1 LEVFF
6 AFLAIFVC
14 ALALVGDNWQTDI
27 IFLFVFLAIKSERN
41 WKEGERNEGKVK
53 SREINNKERKNELY
67 VKIEGLSRQQTHSC
81 DEHFCNK
88 RAMKL

>member
-53 SREINNKERKNELY
+53 REK
-67 VKIEGLSRQQTHSC
+67 
-81 DEHFCNK
+81 
-88 RAMKL
+88 